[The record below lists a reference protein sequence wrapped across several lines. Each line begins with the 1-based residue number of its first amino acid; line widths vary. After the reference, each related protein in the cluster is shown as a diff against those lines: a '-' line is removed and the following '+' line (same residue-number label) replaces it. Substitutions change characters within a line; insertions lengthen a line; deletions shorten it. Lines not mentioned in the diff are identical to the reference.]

1 MESNQL
7 VTMTFLKSIGLGLKT
22 AAPADSNKLVTKGD
36 VEQYYYVDSNFGNW
50 SSYAS
55 NRLVPLSEILNVSFN
70 RPPANYYQ
78 YDVTRSGIPGANG
91 GFFTYIGTDNN
102 TYTVLQNS
110 YGYVGRFCMKDGSY
124 MNNQYNLYTFTLVG
138 VCAPSYGAYPVP
150 VRNVSENNRVSFS
163 GLGYY
168 TVHDVAIYGNK
179 FDPEEASPTFWPVL
193 VILNFVLFNQAYQL
207 LEVNALTWKGTGQY
221 FNNTSPTFSEMGYNP
236 VLYTDFQEFSAAYT
250 VKDPDGNVVYRYG
263 YGAGANEGPVRFS

>member
-22 AAPADSNKLVTKGD
+22 TAPADSNKLVTKGD
-36 VEQYYYVDSNFGNW
+36 VEQYYYVDGNFGNW

-55 NRLVPLSEILNVSFN
+55 NRLVPLSEILSVSFN

-102 TYTVLQNS
+102 TYTVLQDS

-124 MNNQYNLYTFTLVG
+124 MNNQYNLYTFSLVG
-138 VCAPSYGAYPVP
+138 VCAPSYGGYPVP
-150 VRNVSENNRVSFS
+150 IRNVSENNRVSFS

-193 VILNFVLFNQAYQL
+193 VILNFVLFSQAYQL

-236 VLYTDFQEFSAAYT
+236 VLYTDFQQFSAGYT